1 MSQSLDV
8 YLESE
13 PKLVGILSGDDFG
26 ALSFRYD
33 VDAKMAISISMPLR
47 DEPYGDVAARVFFDN
62 LLQENDQLDGVMQ
75 RHAIARNDVAG
86 LLYHLGRDC
95 AGAISCVP
103 KGSAPGK
110 IPGDLTRDYDMLGDD
125 DMIALMQALAAR
137 RPLPLGLPD
146 PSPVAGVQSKIALTR
161 LPDGRFGL
169 PKPGSL
175 APTTHLLKV
184 PRRGEEA
191 LVDHEH
197 ALMALAARVLKSPV
211 AQTEIFEIGGQRG
224 LLVERFDRVVHGSE
238 VRRLHQEDFCQA
250 LGLPSS
256 LKYERSSNDPERS
269 FSAKR
274 VGALIPLLGVPALDR
289 NAFRAMTLLNL
300 ALGNT
305 DNHAKNH
312 ALLYRDGTPCLAPLY
327 DVVPVL
333 VDARVIH
340 DFAFSLGQASNI
352 DALTLDDMHLFD
364 EAIGMPGRG
373 SRAFERRS
381 RDFAQAIFSAIA
393 AEIDGLQGPR
403 LKILGDM
410 IAHQLAI
417 LNEVYNLDL
426 AIPERDA
433 FLIRAGGFDSSS

>member
-1 MSQSLDV
+1 MSLSLDV

-13 PKLVGILSGDDFG
+13 AAPVGTLSGDDFG
-26 ALSFRYD
+26 ALGFRYAD
-33 VDAKMAISISMPLR
+33 GAGMPISISMPLR
-47 DEPYGDVAARVFFDN
+47 DEAYGDVAARVFFDN

-86 LLYHLGRDC
+86 LLYHLGKDC
-95 AGAISCVP
+95 PGAISCVP
-103 KGSAPGK
+103 KGTGPGK
-110 IPGDLTRDYDMLGDD
+110 IPGDLMRDYDVLDAE
-125 DMIALMQALAAR
+125 DMIELMQALAQR
-137 RPLPLGLPD
+137 RALPTGLPD

-169 PKPGSL
+169 PKTGRL
-175 APTTHLLKV
+175 APTTHLLKM
-184 PRRGEEA
+184 PRRGEEE

-197 ALMALAARVLKSPV
+197 ALMALAGRALRTPV
-211 AQTEIFEIGGQRG
+211 AETEILELGDQRG
-224 LLVERFDRVVHGSE
+224 LLVTRFDRVISGTE

-256 LKYERSSNDPERS
+256 LKYERNSDNPSRR
-269 FSAKR
+269 FSAGQ
-274 VGALIPLLGVPALDR
+274 VGALMPLLGVPALDR

-300 ALGNT
+300 VLGNT

-312 ALLYRDGTPCLAPLY
+312 ALLYNGSTPRLAPLY

-333 VDARVIH
+333 IDPNVTH
-340 DFAFSLGQASNI
+340 DFAFSLGRATTL
-352 DALTLDDMHLFD
+352 AMLTLSDMHMFD
-364 EAIGMPGRG
+364 EAIGIPGRG

-381 RDFAQAIFSAIA
+381 REFAQGIFSAVA

-410 IAHQLAI
+410 IAHQLTA
-417 LNEVYNLDL
+417 LNEIYRFDL
-426 AIPERDA
+426 AIPQRDA
-433 FLIRAGGFDSSS
+433 FVIKGGGFDSRS

>member
-8 YLESE
+8 YIESE
-13 PKLVGILSGDDFG
+13 PKPAGTLSGDDFG
-26 ALSFRYD
+26 TLSFCYD
-33 VDAKMAISISMPLR
+33 TDAKVPISISMPLR
-47 DEPYGDVAARVFFDN
+47 EEPYGDVAARVFFDN

-75 RHAIARNDVAG
+75 RHAIARSDVAG

-103 KGSAPGK
+103 RGSGPGK
-110 IPGDLTRDYDMLGDD
+110 IPGDLTRDYDVLSND

-137 RPLPLGLPD
+137 RPLPMGLPD

-169 PKPGSL
+169 PKPESL

-184 PRRGEEA
+184 PRPSEDE

-197 ALMALAARVLKSPV
+197 ALMALAGRVLRSPV
-211 AQTEIFEIGGQRG
+211 AQTEIFELGGQRG
-224 LLVERFDRVVHGSE
+224 LLVERFDRVVQGTE

-256 LKYERSSNDPERS
+256 LKYERNSNDPTRS
-269 FSAKR
+269 FSAGR
-274 VGALIPLLGVPALDR
+274 VGALMPLLGVPALDR

-312 ALLYRDGTPCLAPLY
+312 ALLYRNGTPRLAPLY

-333 VDARVIH
+333 VDPRVTH
-340 DFAFSLGQASNI
+340 DFAFSLGRAGNI
-352 DALTLDDMHLFD
+352 DALTLGDMHLFD
-364 EAIGMPGRG
+364 EAIGIPGRG

-381 RDFAQAIFSAIA
+381 HDFAQEILSAVA
-393 AEIDGLQGPR
+393 AEIDSLQGPR

-410 IAHQLAI
+410 VAHQLAI

-426 AIPERDA
+426 DIPLRDA
-433 FLIRAGGFDSSS
+433 FLIRGGGFDSSS